1 MGGGGEEVVARTD
14 ASGGFRLRLWN
25 PALRTFVRFE
35 APGYQSSEP
44 YLLEEL
50 RTRTEPIELVPE

>member
-14 ASGGFRLRLWN
+14 ASGGFRLRLWH
-25 PALRTFVRFE
+25 PAFSRFVRFD
-35 APGYQSSEP
+35 APGYQTSAP
-44 YLLEEL
+44 YMVEEL